1 MMPSHIEA
9 DGLCS
14 YTAMTVGLL
23 GSQSFVVRQKMQLV
37 EASHCHMDFFCR
49 FGALYTNEGSVLS
62 TGFSLKLPV
71 GLNKEVSFVTDF

>member
-37 EASHCHMDFFCR
+37 EASHCHMDFFV
-49 FGALYTNEGSVLS
+49 VLELC
-62 TGFSLKLPV
+62 TPTRAPFFPL
-71 GLNKEVSFVTDF
+71 VSHSSYQLG